1 MTRRVLVTGASRG
14 IGRAVATRLLTD
26 GAEVLGVHRRPL
38 PGSAGDPVSWIAA
51 DLSTDEGIAE
61 VVAAAAN
68 APCDGFVASAGIAI
82 RSDFVDAEVGGVDPI
97 VEQLRVD
104 LQAPLLLLR
113 SLLAAGAL
121 REDASIVFVSSN
133 LARHGL
139 AGKVAYAAAK
149 AGLEGAVRGLARELG
164 PGGRRVNA
172 VAPGLLRTDMT
183 ADVGDAGFAAYGQ
196 EVPLGRVGQP
206 DDVAPVVAFLLSP
219 DARYV
224 TGQIVDVDGGWGA

>member
-1 MTRRVLVTGASRG
+1 MTRRVVVTGASRG
-14 IGRAVATRLLTD
+14 IGRATAMRLAAD
-26 GAEVLGVHRRPL
+26 GAAVLGVHRQPL
-38 PGSAGDPVSWIAA
+38 AAAPIDGVTWVEA
-51 DLSTDEGIAE
+51 DLSTAQGIDA
-61 VVAAAAN
+61 VVAAAAA
-68 APCDGFVASAGIAI
+68 APCDGLVASAGIAI
-82 RSDFVDAEVGGVDPI
+82 RSDFVDADVGGVDPL

-113 SLLAAGAL
+113 ALLAGQAL

-133 LARHGL
+133 LARRGL

-183 ADVGDAGFAAYGQ
+183 ADVGDAGFAAYGH
-196 EVPLGRVGQP
+196 EVPLRRVGEA
-206 DDVAPVVAFLLSP
+206 DDVAPVIAFLLG
-219 DARYV
+219 DGARYV
-224 TGQIVDVDGGWGA
+224 TGQILDVDGGWGA